1 MRLRLLKQCL
11 LSCRFQNGKGAGKHK
26 LAVEIAGANSKA
38 VKGFVFGLDAVTL
51 GGGSEIARIST
62 GRRLNGYGKIR

>member
-51 GGGSEIARIST
+51 GGEV
-62 GRRLNGYGKIR
+62 K